1 MSILEGDLAEI
12 LADALDAA
20 DIPYSMTIPRS
31 HQEPPPPDWPSW
43 QEWTA
48 PITTTAYVFQG
59 WVDTFSTD
67 LIAQGVVSV
76 DDAKIVL
83 IQKTMPF
90 RPELTDIIEAR
101 GTSYTILGFHAEDP
115 AKATL
120 ELRAK
125 R

>member
-1 MSILEGDLAEI
+1 MSLLQGEIAEMVADGLA
-12 LADALDAA
+12 AA
-20 DIPYSMTIPRS
+20 DLPFAMTIPRL
-31 HQEPPPPDWPSW
+31 HQAEPPDDWPTW
-43 QEWTA
+43 KEWTA
-48 PITTTAYVFQG
+48 PITVVEHLFQG